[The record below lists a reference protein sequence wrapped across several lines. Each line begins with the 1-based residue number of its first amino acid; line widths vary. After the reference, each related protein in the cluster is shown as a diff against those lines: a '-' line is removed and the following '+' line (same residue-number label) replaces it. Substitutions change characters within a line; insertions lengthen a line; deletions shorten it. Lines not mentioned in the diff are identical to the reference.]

1 MRRLHI
7 LVSGLASLLFLVPL
21 AASARAAKALSETT
35 ARQAITGTVT
45 DALGRPVQGAT
56 VELQNSAGKTVAKAQ
71 SDAAGRFTFPGIA
84 PGVYAVT
91 ASKETFKIATAI
103 VSVSAKGSKPLT
115 LALQSEAAH
124 QHGGGGAAPQQG
136 PQRAVAGDRRQRL
149 SFQPAGDTGFT
160 PGLEHGSE

>member
-7 LVSGLASLLFLVPL
+7 LVSGLARLLFLVPL

-115 LALQSEAAH
+115 LALQSEAAISM
-124 QHGGGGAAPQQG
+124 
-136 PQRAVAGDRRQRL
+136 AVVAQRL
-149 SFQPAGDTGFT
+149 NRARNELSPETG
-160 PGLEHGSE
+160 GSVYRFSQQAIQDLPRARTRV